1 MVHPVLRDRTI
12 DRVYHIGPRIAA
24 GGMGE
29 VYDGRVADGDRR
41 VAIKRMLEHAAE
53 DEDLLRLFLRE
64 MLVAST
70 LEHHNVAEVLD
81 VGHCG
86 GELFLVMELVDGPTL
101 AEVLDVLRTREQR
114 VPIEVACGIVTQV
127 AQGLAHAHERALPDG
142 TPLGIVHRDIAP
154 ENVLIGRDGVAKL
167 VDFGLAK
174 LDGQS
179 LTQPGVIRGRP
190 RSLAPEQARGDET
203 DARTDVFALGA
214 ILFELTSGDRLYP
227 DEAVATLL
235 WRVAAGDY
243 ASIRERMPEAD
254 PDLVRIIERACA
266 VDPQERHRSAR
277 QLERELGAFQ
287 ASRELR
293 VSNAAIA
300 ELILGAWDPVVEAR
314 KAAFPER
321 GQLEGSTLVLPAD
334 GLATVP
340 GQPEEPSEAPVPTPQ
355 RRYRPRTPQ
364 ARPEGWDRITPAP
377 EAPARTASASDPTGA
392 IWAAYGVAVV
402 LAAIGTVAWVL
413 QSTL

>member
-1 MVHPVLRDRTI
+1 MLRSRSRDRSY
-12 DRVYHIGPRIAA
+12 DVGPRIAA

-29 VYDGRVADGDRR
+29 VYQGTILSTGQP

-70 LEHHNVAEVLD
+70 LEHHNVVEVLD
-81 VGHCG
+81 VGRSED
-86 GELFLVMELVDGPTL
+86 ELYLVMELVDGPTL
-101 AEVLDVLRTREQR
+101 AEVLEVLRQQGKQ
-114 VPIEVACGIVTQV
+114 VPIEVALGIVTQV

-154 ENVLIGRDGVAKL
+154 ENVLVARDGVAKL

-174 LDGQS
+174 LDGQT

-190 RSLAPEQARGDET
+190 RSLAPEQARGDDT
-203 DARTDVFALGA
+203 DPRTDVFALGA
-214 ILFELTSGDRLYP
+214 ILFELTSGKRLYP

-243 ASIRERMPEAD
+243 ESIRDRMPGAD
-254 PDLVRIIERACA
+254 PDLVSIIERACA
-266 VDPQERHRSAR
+266 VAPDDRHRSVR
-277 QLERELGAFQ
+277 QMERELSAFQ

-293 VSNAAIA
+293 VTNGAIA
-300 ELILGAWDPVVEAR
+300 EVIADAWDEIVSSR
-314 KAAFPER
+314 RAAFPER
-321 GQLEGSTLVLPAD
+321 GELEGKRLMLPAD

-340 GQPEEPSEAPVPTPQ
+340 GAAEDPPPDAQPERPAPRPPRRPQ
-355 RRYRPRTPQ
+355 RP
-364 ARPEGWDRITPAP
+364 RPEGWDRVIPVP
-377 EAPARTASASDPTGA
+377 EAPARGHIQTDRSGLLWGIYGLLLLTLAVGA
-392 IWAAYGVAVV
+392 GF
-402 LAAIGTVAWVL
+402 WVL
-413 QSTL
+413 KSGN